1 MKKIRTMKLQLFT
14 LLLLMMLLTA
24 TQANTQMYTLNWNT
38 SFSPSWS
45 NGALSRTATNIG
57 GSGITAAVNI
67 TKYGGTWQPSVYTGT
82 ATPTKNG
89 DYKTGPW
96 SPPNNLM
103 IALDYATAADYTDI
117 IVTFTPGVFNLN
129 FYIGDIDRHFKDRN
143 DFMDEIL
150 IEGNGGVLP
159 VTYTRYMNDPAFPD
173 QIEVS
178 GNTVRVGSNASLSG
192 NCGPAGYPANF
203 DVMEQA
209 GDVRVNFG
217 PTIVNTL
224 RIKYGSAA
232 GVMANPSLQAIA
244 ISNMSFSKSSLLAVT
259 VPFANPDAPSLDDN
273 NNVRLMNNPFKDNI
287 QYALRSSKDQK
298 IVIKLYNSQ
307 GAVMYRSEA
316 QLLKGS
322 NNRNLPLNAVL
333 PKGVYLLEIITSDR
347 ERLFAKPVKR

>member
-1 MKKIRTMKLQLFT
+1 MKLHLFT
-14 LLLLMMLLTA
+14 PVLLMVLLA
-24 TQANTQMYTLNWNT
+24 SLQANSQMYTLNWNT
-38 SFSPSWS
+38 SFSSSWS
-45 NGALSRTATNIG
+45 NGATSRTATNIG
-57 GSGITAAVNI
+57 GSGITATVNI

-103 IALDYATAADYTDI
+103 IALDYATALDYTDVI
-117 IVTFTPGVFNLN
+117 ITFTPGVFNLN
-129 FYIGDIDRHFKDRN
+129 FYLGDIDRHFKGRN

-159 VTYTRYMNDPAFPD
+159 VTFTRYMNDPAFPG

-178 GNTVRVGSNASLSG
+178 GNTVRVGSDANLSG

-209 GDVRVNFG
+209 GDVRVIFG

-244 ISNMSFSKSSLLAVT
+244 ISNMSFSKSSLLPVT
-259 VPFANPDAPSLDDN
+259 VPFANPNDPAADDPN
-273 NNVRLMNNPFKDNI
+273 QIRLINNPFKDRI
-287 QYALRSSKDQK
+287 QYTFRSARTEN
-298 IVIKLYNSQ
+298 IEIRLYNSQ
-307 GAVMYRSEA
+307 GAILYRSGE
-316 QLLKGS
+316 QVVKGD
-322 NNRNLPLNAVL
+322 NHMNVPVPAML
-333 PKGVYLLEIITSDR
+333 PKGAYLLEIISSDR
-347 ERLFAKPVKR
+347 KRMIAKPIKR